1 MNMNPDKQSLLLWL
15 EDELDAAEQV
25 SVDAWASGQSNWL
38 AKRESARA
46 WKQALRDVVPASIE
60 PPYPEF
66 FQAKLERALRVQS
79 SVPRPVAESQR
90 SAVWWTKAWMPAS
103 VAAALVAGF
112 FASEM
117 RQETKPVQSLVIY
130 TPEEG
135 VKAEF
140 FETSPAEGTVI
151 VLNGVAAIPDDF
163 EVPDTAS
170 LDPAGTQGVPGDG
183 SAAPTASVLTP

>member
-15 EDELDAAEQV
+15 DDELDAADQA
-25 SVDAWASGQSNWL
+25 SIDAWASGQPEWL
-38 AKRESARA
+38 AKRDSARA
-46 WKQALRDVVPASIE
+46 WKQSLRASVPAAIE
-60 PPYPEF
+60 PPYPDF
-66 FQAKLERALRVQS
+66 FQAKLERALREQS
-79 SVPRPVAESQR
+79 PAPLLLDESPR
-90 SAVWWTKAWMPAS
+90 SATWWKKAWMPAT

-140 FETSPAEGTVI
+140 FESSPAEGTVI

-163 EVPDTAS
+163 EVPDTAL
-170 LDPAGTQGVPGDG
+170 LDPSSHGVAGDG
-183 SAAPTASVLTP
+183 STAPTASVLTP